1 MDLSSCREGLK
12 RFAGKKVLVVGD
24 LMLDEHIWGSVARVS
39 PEAPVMVVEVDSH
52 PSDNRPGGAA
62 NVANNILA
70 LGGEVRVVGVVGE
83 DEGGRILTEYL
94 TNEGADVSGIIVDA
108 DRPTTRKTRVWASK
122 RHQVLRVDLESKK
135 KIGGRLARSIAD
147 TLSSSIS
154 GVDAVLISDYDKGLV
169 TREIAQTAIGLA
181 KARGVISSANP
192 KPRNLSNFAGATAIT
207 LNQQEAVA
215 GSGIDIDSEAHLEKA
230 GRKLLGSAQCEG
242 LVITRGAVG
251 LAVFQ
256 PGSDVTQVPA
266 IESEVYDVA
275 GAGDTV
281 VSALTMALACGLDLV
296 HAAVIAN
303 CAGGA
308 VVRKVGVA
316 TTSPGEIDE
325 LLGDM

>member
-12 RFAGKKVLVVGD
+12 LFAGKTVLVVGD

-70 LGGEVRVVGVVGE
+70 LGGEVRVVGVVGD

-94 TNEGADVSGIIVDA
+94 ANEGADVSGIIVDA

-135 KIGGRLARSIAD
+135 KIGGRLARTIAD

-181 KARGVISSANP
+181 KARGVVSSANP

-215 GSGIDIDSEAHLEKA
+215 GSGIDIDSDAHLEKA
-230 GRKLLGSAQCEG
+230 GRRLLGSAQCEG
-242 LVITRGAVG
+242 LVITRGAIG

-281 VSALTMALACGLDLV
+281 VSALTMALACRLSLV

-316 TTSPGEIDE
+316 TTSPREIDE